1 MMLCYKEWNNLKM
14 NLRHLKPKVLL
25 LNHKSQLLNVQASNV
40 EVKHA
45 FSMSKITKVLDNAN
59 KEDIKLLK
67 GRWND
72 VIDHAKNNDRKSLV
86 SLLQNSE
93 PVAASETNVLVK
105 FEEEIHC
112 EIVNKDVEK
121 EII

>member
-1 MMLCYKEWNNLKM
+1 M

-25 LNHKSQLLNVQASNV
+25 LNHKSQLLNVQQEV

-67 GRWND
+67 GALEWRYQKA
-72 VIDHAKNNDRKSLV
+72 ISK
-86 SLLQNSE
+86 QNS
-93 PVAASETNVLVK
+93 NQWL
-105 FEEEIHC
+105 
-112 EIVNKDVEK
+112 
-121 EII
+121 

>member
-1 MMLCYKEWNNLKM
+1 MQQE
-14 NLRHLKPKVLL
+14 VI
-25 LNHKSQLLNVQASNV
+25 

-121 EII
+121 RNNIESVVCEIINKNVKLLVYHLING

>member
-1 MMLCYKEWNNLKM
+1 M
-14 NLRHLKPKVLL
+14 NLRHLKPKVLF
-25 LNHKSQLLNVQASNV
+25 KPQKPTAQRATSNV